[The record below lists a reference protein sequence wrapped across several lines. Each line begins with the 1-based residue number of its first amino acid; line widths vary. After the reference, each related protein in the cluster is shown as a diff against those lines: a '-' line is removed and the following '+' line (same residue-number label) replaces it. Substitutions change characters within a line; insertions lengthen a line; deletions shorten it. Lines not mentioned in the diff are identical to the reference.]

1 MGNVLWIPAHGG
13 HHRHLVLCI
22 PLMQLLIARMRDDVN
37 GEVLDEL
44 REVAPNVGHRD
55 VQRFLQLE
63 EPVAISDLL
72 GGKQVLMLGHLP
84 EAI

>member
-1 MGNVLWIPAHGG
+1 
-13 HHRHLVLCI
+13 
-22 PLMQLLIARMRDDVN
+22 MRDDVN

-44 REVAPNVGHRD
+44 REVAPNVGHRY

-72 GGKQVLMLGHLP
+72 GGKQVLMLSHLP